1 MTAFANGNQ
10 IIEYPPPQET
20 DTEFQKATAMQR
32 RVRYAANNTEVQFF
46 FNQTVAEFRN
56 GSFFRYIVPP
66 KNFLF
71 NVDTT
76 FNSDGSKVT
85 TYGNGT

>member
-1 MTAFANGNQ
+1 
-10 IIEYPPPQET
+10 
-20 DTEFQKATAMQR
+20 MQR
-32 RVRYAANNTEVQFF
+32 RVRYATNNTEVQFF

-85 TYGNGT
+85 TYSNGT